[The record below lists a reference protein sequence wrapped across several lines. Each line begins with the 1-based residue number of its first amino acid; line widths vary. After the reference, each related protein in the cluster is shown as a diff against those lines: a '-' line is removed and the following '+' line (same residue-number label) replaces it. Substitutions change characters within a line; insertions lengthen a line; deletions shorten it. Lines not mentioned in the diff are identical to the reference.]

1 MTGPRHF
8 VSNVLAVASREAGVL
23 RHDKGFM
30 STVLAQPVILLLL
43 FGYGLSNEPAN
54 VPWAVFDRSH
64 STPARRFV
72 EDVQHTGYFAPPQTI
87 HSYAEARRL
96 LGRQQAIAV
105 LVMPRDFQR
114 DLARGRP
121 QVQLLLD
128 GSDPLTSA
136 RIGAYVGRVA
146 AAWTSPRLVP
156 RRAADPLPMARAPA
170 PIDLRQR
177 FWFNPTL
184 ADSAFFLAT
193 LVGMLLTNI
202 CLSISSLGIVGE
214 RENGTFEQT
223 LSLPITPIE
232 IVLGKLVPLAIVSYA
247 LLVFAVVGAGV
258 VFGLWPQGSWIALF
272 VVTLPFVFASL
283 GIGVFVSSLA
293 RTSAQAVFITVFFIM
308 PSFVLSGVMFPYE
321 LMPAPIR
328 AVGGLLPLRWYQVAL
343 RRIVSR
349 GAGIEDVVVPFFAML
364 AIFAAL
370 MLAIRWRLKPR
381 LA

>member
-1 MTGPRHF
+1 VIRFRRFIG
-8 VSNVLAVASREAGVL
+8 NVLAVTSREAGVL
-23 RHDKGFM
+23 RNDKGFL
-30 STVLAQPVILLLL
+30 STVLAQPIILLLL

-54 VPWAVFDRSH
+54 VPWAVYDRSN

-72 EDVQHTGYFAPPQTI
+72 EDIQQTGYFLPPKSI
-87 HSYAEARRL
+87 RSYEEARAL
-96 LGRQQAIAV
+96 LGRQKAIAV
-105 LVMPRDFQR
+105 LVIPRDFQR
-114 DLARGRP
+114 DLGRGRP

-136 RIGAYVGRVA
+136 RVGGYIGRVA
-146 AAWTSPRLVP
+146 AAWKSPRSVAP
-156 RRAADPLPMARAPA
+156 RVEDPLPMARAPA

-184 ADSAFFLAT
+184 ADRNFFLAT
-193 LVGMLLTNI
+193 LCGQLLTNI
-202 CLSISSLGIVGE
+202 CFSIASLGIVGE
-214 RENGTFEQT
+214 RESGTFEQT

-232 IVLGKLVPLAIVSYA
+232 IVLGKLLPLAIVSYFLFVVA
-247 LLVFAVVGAGV
+247 LIGAGLM
-258 VFGLWPQGSWIALF
+258 FGLWPQGSWIALSI
-272 VVTLPFVFASL
+272 VTAPFIFSSL
-283 GIGVFVSSLA
+283 AIGVLVSSLA

-308 PSFVLSGVMFPYE
+308 PSFVLSGVMFPYQ

-349 GAGIEDVVVPFFAML
+349 GAGLEDVVVPFFAML
-364 AIFAAL
+364 AIFAVL
-370 MLAIRWRLKPR
+370 MVMIRWRLKPR

>member
-1 MTGPRHF
+1 MNGFRRF

-23 RHDKGFM
+23 RHDKGFL

-54 VPWAVFDRSH
+54 VPWAVHDRSN

-72 EDVQHTGYFAPPQTI
+72 EDVLHTGYFLPPRTI
-87 HSYAEARRL
+87 HSYEEARAL
-96 LGRQQAIAV
+96 LRRQEVIAV
-105 LVMPRDFQR
+105 LVIPRDFPR
-114 DLARGRP
+114 ELGRGRP

-146 AAWTSPRLVP
+146 AAWTSPRSVP
-156 RRAADPLPMARAPA
+156 RRVEDPLPMARAPA

-184 ADSAFFLAT
+184 ADSDFFLAT

-214 RENGTFEQT
+214 RESGTFEQT

-232 IVLGKLVPLAIVSYA
+232 IVLGKLLPLAVVSYV
-247 LLVFAVVGAGV
+247 LLVFAVVGAGF
-258 VFGLWPQGSWIALF
+258 VFGLWPRGSWFALF
-272 VVTLPFVFASL
+272 LVTLPFVFASL

-349 GAGIEDVVVPFFAML
+349 GAGVEDVVVPFVAML

-370 MLAIRWRLKPR
+370 MVAIRWRLKPR